1 MFFMRVCKFGGSS
14 LSCADGFRQAGG
26 IVQSAPDRRCIVV
39 SAPGRRSAQDDKLT
53 DLLYACHAA
62 AVQGRAYG
70 ALFDRI
76 AARFEE
82 IAHGL
87 HMPLPAGMLD
97 AARRMAASASA
108 MEAASA
114 GERMCGRLMAR
125 YLDCPFI
132 DAAQVIRFMPD
143 GALDAQAT
151 RRLLCQRMQGLPR
164 AVLPG
169 FYGATAAGAIV
180 TFARGGGDITGAL
193 AAQAL
198 NATLYENFTDVC
210 GVLRADPR
218 IIPDAPPVDR
228 LTYRELK
235 ALSLLGAGVLHADA
249 IVPAHQAGVPTRIC
263 STFAPEQ
270 AGTLVTDTLPDAARR
285 GYLLAGCR
293 NMHLLSL
300 REPLDSALSLPT
312 SLPAP
317 LLASR
322 SPGMLRMLFPTEDQ
336 RFAALVPSH
345 AVCPCDALAIIGPTV
360 PGLTA
365 RIASTLLKLGIQG
378 DLLIH
383 DPDAF
388 YLTLPAGTLPDATR
402 ALYDALIRC

>member
-1 MFFMRVCKFGGSS
+1 MRVCKFGGSS
-14 LSCADGFRQAGG
+14 LACANGFQQAGR

-39 SAPGRRSAQDDKLT
+39 SAPGRRNAQDDKLT

-62 AVQGRAYG
+62 AVQNRAHG

-87 HMPLPAGMLD
+87 RMPLPAGMLD
-97 AARRMAASASA
+97 AARRTATSASA
-108 MEAASA
+108 MEAAST
-114 GERMCGRLMAR
+114 GERMCGALMAQ

-132 DAAQVIRFMPD
+132 DAAQVIRFYPN
-143 GALDAQAT
+143 GTLDAQAT
-151 RRLLCQRMQGLPR
+151 CRLIAQHMQGLPH

-169 FYGATAAGAIV
+169 FYGATAAGTII

-198 NATLYENFTDVC
+198 NATLYENFTDVS

-249 IVPAHQAGVPTRIC
+249 IAPVHQAGVPTRIC
-263 STFAPEQ
+263 STFAPAC

-285 GYLLAGCR
+285 GYLLAGRKDMC
-293 NMHLLSL
+293 LISL
-300 REPLDSALSLPT
+300 REPLDNALSLPAA
-312 SLPAP
+312 LPSP
-317 LLASR
+317 LLASH
-322 SPGMLRMLFPTEDQ
+322 SPCMLRMLFAADDQ
-336 RFAALVPSH
+336 RLPALSGAYSLH
-345 AVCPCDALAIIGPTV
+345 PCDALAIIGPNT

-365 RIASTLLKLGIQG
+365 RIANTLLTLGAQE
-378 DLLIH
+378 DMLIR

-388 YLTLPAGTLPDATR
+388 YLALPAGTLPDATR